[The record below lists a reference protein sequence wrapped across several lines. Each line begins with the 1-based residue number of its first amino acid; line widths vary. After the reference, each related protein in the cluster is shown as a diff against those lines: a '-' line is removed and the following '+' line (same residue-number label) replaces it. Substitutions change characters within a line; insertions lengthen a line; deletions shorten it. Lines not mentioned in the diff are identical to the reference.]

1 VLPQPVESSFESKV
15 FEHERDFEVGSRFF
29 NHVPT
34 IAALPDG
41 SLVVAW
47 FGGQWEGSLDNSVL
61 LSRSEDD
68 GTTWSAPATVIPAT
82 DEESIT
88 ADPLLFQ
95 TGRLWLLYRLR
106 QGSGTGSRVSD
117 LKAYAI
123 SSLDGGLTWDEPR
136 LVDLGKDRT
145 FGPLNPPVI
154 PDGRLAFGYYWRD
167 FDSRQTHIG
176 MAIASP
182 DLRTWE
188 SRGDVMLQDRRTLEP
203 VLVSDPAG
211 ILYLY
216 IRTDLNRIYRS
227 VSIDNGFTWTRPEPL
242 NVPSPDSMSD
252 VHRLTDGRYLV
263 AWNNHPDSR
272 DYLAVGVFSDSRLD
286 TLQQYQLVPRQGET
300 GANYPRLIIQEG
312 EVLTAFSWIRR
323 DNANHRFGD
332 IWIARY
338 I

>member
-1 VLPQPVESSFESKV
+1 
-15 FEHERDFEVGSRFF
+15 
-29 NHVPT
+29 
-34 IAALPDG
+34 
-41 SLVVAW
+41 
-47 FGGQWEGSLDNSVL
+47 
-61 LSRSEDD
+61 
-68 GTTWSAPATVIPAT
+68 
-82 DEESIT
+82 
-88 ADPLLFQ
+88 
-95 TGRLWLLYRLR
+95 
-106 QGSGTGSRVSD
+106 
-117 LKAYAI
+117 
-123 SSLDGGLTWDEPR
+123 
-136 LVDLGKDRT
+136 
-145 FGPLNPPVI
+145 
-154 PDGRLAFGYYWRD
+154 
-167 FDSRQTHIG
+167 
-176 MAIASP
+176 
-182 DLRTWE
+182 
-188 SRGDVMLQDRRTLEP
+188 MLQDRRTLEP